1 MKKKIIIIAGEPNSI
16 NSEIIAKSWK
26 KINKNLKKRIIIIGN
41 YELIKCQFK
50 ILQISIQL
58 NKIEKIN
65 DLTSE
70 KKLNILDIPL
80 KFKNP
85 FKIIDKD
92 IRKYL
97 FLCFEYAH
105 KISKQKKTAGFINC
119 AINKKIL
126 FKNNNSGVTEY
137 LAKMNSLKQHYVMMI
152 YNKLLSVVPITTHI
166 KLKNVHKRLN
176 KTIIINKI
184 KTLNNYYYK
193 LFKKKP
199 RIAVLGVN
207 PHNSEFRKN
216 SEEQRIIVPTIIKLK
231 KLDIKVSGPYSADTV
246 FVEKKRNNFDVIIGM
261 YHDQVLTPF
270 KTLFEFDA
278 INITLGLDYIRLSP
292 DHGTAVDIIKK
303 NKANTTSLMNSIKF
317 IEKL

>member
-1 MKKKIIIIAGEPNSI
+1 MKKKIIIVAGEPNSI

-26 KINKNLKKRIIIIGN
+26 SKSKNLRNRIIIIGN
-41 YELIKCQFK
+41 YELIKYQLK
-50 ILQISIQL
+50 ILKISIPL
-58 NKIEKIN
+58 NKIKKIDGFLSKN
-65 DLTSE
+65 
-70 KKLNILDIPL
+70 KLNILDIPL

-85 FKIIDKD
+85 FKINSKD

-126 FKNNNSGVTEY
+126 FQDNSTGITEY
-137 LAKMNSLKQHYVMMI
+137 LAKKNKLKQYFVMMI
-152 YNKLLSVVPITTHI
+152 YNRLLSVVPITTHI
-166 KLKNVHKRLN
+166 KLKDIHKNLN
-176 KTIIINKI
+176 KKIIVNKV
-184 KTLNNYYYK
+184 KVLNNFYYK

-199 RIAVLGVN
+199 SIAVLGIN
-207 PHNSEFRKN
+207 PHNSELRKN
-216 SEEQRIIVPTIIKLK
+216 SEEQKIIAPAIMKLK
-231 KLDIKVSGPYSADTV
+231 KLNIKISGPYSADTA
-246 FVEKKRNNFDVIIGM
+246 FTKKNRSNFDVIVGM

-278 INITLGLDYIRLSP
+278 VNVTLGLDYIRLSP
-292 DHGTAVDIIKK
+292 DHGIAADIIKK
-303 NKANTTSLMNSIKF
+303 NKANTTSLINSIKF

>member
-26 KINKNLKKRIIIIGN
+26 KINNNLKNRIIIIGN
-41 YELIKCQFK
+41 YELIKSQFK

-58 NKIEKIN
+58 HKIEKIN
-65 DLTSE
+65 DLTSK

-80 KFKNP
+80 RFKNP

-97 FLCFEYAH
+97 FLCFECAH
-105 KISKQKKTAGFINC
+105 KISKQKITAGFINC

-126 FKNNNSGVTEY
+126 FKNKNSGVTEY

-166 KLKNVHKRLN
+166 KLKNVHKRIN

-216 SEEQRIIVPTIIKLK
+216 SEEQRIIIPTIIKLK

>member
-1 MKKKIIIIAGEPNSI
+1 
-16 NSEIIAKSWK
+16 
-26 KINKNLKKRIIIIGN
+26 
-41 YELIKCQFK
+41 
-50 ILQISIQL
+50 
-58 NKIEKIN
+58 
-65 DLTSE
+65 
-70 KKLNILDIPL
+70 
-80 KFKNP
+80 
-85 FKIIDKD
+85 
-92 IRKYL
+92 
-97 FLCFEYAH
+97 
-105 KISKQKKTAGFINC
+105 
-119 AINKKIL
+119 
-126 FKNNNSGVTEY
+126 
-137 LAKMNSLKQHYVMMI
+137 MNSLKQHYVMMI

-166 KLKNVHKRLN
+166 KLKNVHKRIN

-216 SEEQRIIVPTIIKLK
+216 SEEQRIIIPTIIKLK